1 VPRLSRRPARSQIAQ
16 FPAALS
22 VLLVLALLVGSV
34 AAADTAADIE
44 QAESELAGLQAQ
56 AEALARRIEDGRARQ
71 AELET
76 RIGSL
81 TDAQTL
87 IEIDFASALADLED
101 SAVRL
106 YMDVAA
112 GEGVA
117 AMLTSSDAVYA
128 AAIQYLSTVAVD
140 SEAALNRLT
149 AIASELER
157 RRAELTVAFDEQA
170 ETDAELAELA
180 AEVTMALDQQ
190 TGRLERLEALHARE
204 MFLATSTTTTT
215 TTTTTPPPTSATTTT
230 APPTTSADSATTTTA
245 TSTTTTS
252 TTTST
257 TTTTLAP
264 TTTTTTTTTPP
275 TDPSSGGGACPVAGP
290 VTFVDSWGAPRSG
303 GRAHQGVDMIASRGT
318 PLAAIYSGVI
328 QRTSSSALGG
338 ITIWMQSNSG
348 DVFYY
353 AHLDAHAEG
362 IAPGVAVSEGQTIG
376 YNGSSGNAPDYLP
389 HLHFEYHPGGGG
401 AVNPYPLV
409 KSICG

>member
-1 VPRLSRRPARSQIAQ
+1 M
-16 FPAALS
+16 
-22 VLLVLALLVGSV
+22 ALLVGTV
-34 AAADTAADIE
+34 ASADTAEDIAD
-44 QAESELAGLQAQ
+44 AEAELTELQSR
-56 AEALARRIEDGRARQ
+56 AEALARRIEDGRARH

-76 RIGSL
+76 RIASL

-117 AMLTSSDAVYA
+117 AMLMTSDEVYA
-128 AAIQYLSTVAVD
+128 AAVQYLSTVADD
-140 SEAALNRLT
+140 SENALNRLT
-149 AIASELER
+149 AIAGELER
-157 RRAELTVAFDEQA
+157 RRAELTVALDEQS

-180 AEVTMALDQQ
+180 AEVTVALDQQ
-190 TGRLERLEALHARE
+190 AGRLERLEELQAEEL
-204 MFLATSTTTTT
+204 FVATSTTTTT
-215 TTTTTPPPTSATTTT
+215 TTTPPTTT
-230 APPTTSADSATTTTA
+230 APSTTTTVV
-245 TSTTTTS
+245 TSTTSNPSTTTTSSTTASSSTS

-257 TTTTLAP
+257 TTTLAS
-264 TTTTTTTTTPP
+264 TTTTTAPP
-275 TDPSSGGGACPVAGP
+275 ANPTSSGGACPVAGP

-303 GRAHQGVDMIASRGT
+303 GRSHQGVDMIAARGT

-328 QRTSSSALGG
+328 QRTSSSTLGG

-389 HLHFEYHPGGGG
+389 HLHFEYHPAGGG

>member
-1 VPRLSRRPARSQIAQ
+1 MTRSRPRPTTSHNARR
-16 FPAALS
+16 AAGVS
-22 VLLVLALLVGSV
+22 VVLVLALLVGSV
-34 AAADTAADIE
+34 AAADTAEDI
-44 QAESELAGLQAQ
+44 AQ
-56 AEALARRIEDGRARQ
+56 AETELAELESRAETLARRIEDGRARH
-71 AELET
+71 AELEARVAT
-76 RIGSL
+76 L
-81 TDAQTL
+81 TDARTL

-117 AMLTSSDAVYA
+117 AMLMSSDEVYA
-128 AAIQYLSTVAVD
+128 AAIQYLSTVADD
-140 SEAALNRLT
+140 SENALNRLT

-157 RRAELTVAFDEQA
+157 RRAELTMALDEQA
-170 ETDAELAELA
+170 ETDSELAALA
-180 AEVTMALDQQ
+180 AEVTLALDQQ
-190 TGRLERLEALHARE
+190 TGRLERLEELRAQEL
-204 MFLATSTTTTT
+204 FL
-215 TTTTTPPPTSATTTT
+215 
-230 APPTTSADSATTTTA
+230 A

-252 TTTST
+252 TTTTLPPTSTTSTATSTTTVPSETTTASTTTSTSTTTTSTST

-264 TTTTTTTTTPP
+264 TTTTTAPP
-275 TDPSSGGGACPVAGP
+275 TSAPSGGGACPVTGA

-303 GRAHQGVDMIASRGT
+303 GRSHQGVDMIASRGT

-328 QRTSSSALGG
+328 QRTSSSTLGG
-338 ITIWMQSNSG
+338 VSIWMESNAG

-353 AHLDAHAEG
+353 AHLEAHADG

>member
-1 VPRLSRRPARSQIAQ
+1 M
-16 FPAALS
+16 
-22 VLLVLALLVGSV
+22 
-34 AAADTAADIE
+34 AAADTAEDIE
-44 QAESELAGLQAQ
+44 QAESELGELQSR
-56 AEALARRIEDGRARQ
+56 AEALARQIEDGRARH

-117 AMLTSSDAVYA
+117 AMLMSSDEVYA
-128 AAIQYLSTVAVD
+128 AAIQYLSTVADD
-140 SEAALNRLT
+140 SENALNRLT

-157 RRAELTVAFDEQA
+157 RRTELTAALDEQA
-170 ETDAELAELA
+170 ATDSELALLA
-180 AEVTMALDQQ
+180 AEVTSALDEQ
-190 TGRLERLEALHARE
+190 TARLERLEELHAQE
-204 MFLATSTTTTT
+204 LFLATSTTTTVP
-215 TTTTTPPPTSATTTT
+215 TTTTPSPTSTTTTIEASTTSNPATTTT
-230 APPTTSADSATTTTA
+230 A
-245 TSTTTTS
+245 STTTTS
-252 TTTST
+252 STSTTTPTT

-264 TTTTTTTTTPP
+264 TTTTTTAPP
-275 TDPSSGGGACPVAGP
+275 TAPSGGGACPVAGP

-303 GRAHQGVDMIASRGT
+303 GRSHQGVDMIASRGT

-328 QRTSSSALGG
+328 QRTSSSTLGG
-338 ITIWMQSNSG
+338 ITIWMQSNAG

-353 AHLDAHAEG
+353 AHLDAHADG
-362 IAPGVAVSEGQTIG
+362 IAPGVAVTEGQTIG